1 MYNNIDKFIRP
12 KYGALFLVCVACI
25 LLIIFVNSRKIIE
38 GAKSKKASKPK
49 KSNKPKGAKKKKK
62 SNPDPEKSTQALLKN
77 SGVTDKNVV
86 ASNELMTTQN
96 ADQPANNQT
105 ATVTAASISKIIDNI
120 DKRIERK
127 VNQIAP
133 NVIKKITPS
142 MMKASLV
149 TPLAEIKKNQQDLN
163 NQIKNITSSENDFNN
178 RVKFVISDLD
188 QKAKT
193 NMDNLTNYYKD
204 ISLNLYNQQNMYKTG
219 MSNEA
224 KTALD
229 SIKNLNADSS
239 SLSNQAILAR
249 DGAVESKNRVE
260 KIYNDVFGKTTATV
274 VQQDIQKE
282 SFTQRGFFSSK
293 EGATFETSV
302 SIDTNL
308 FKLEGDLIHAI
319 NDFNATYYKFITCS
333 SLGTEKCS
341 SNSKD
346 VYENLVTEKAQSVNK
361 AIIDLKATYTTSF
374 TDASFNQN
382 HQIIMDKSKSIDEL
396 RIGLDEKMA
405 TILKIKNPPNEMT
418 LQYDSTVYTGIMWSV
433 LATSIVFYIFTE
445 M

>member
-38 GAKSKKASKPK
+38 GAKSKKGKGK

-96 ADQPANNQT
+96 ADQPA
-105 ATVTAASISKIIDNI
+105 TVTAASISKIIDNI

-149 TPLAEIKKNQQDLN
+149 TPLAEIQKNQQDLN

-293 EGATFETSV
+293 EGDNFERSV
-302 SIDTNL
+302 SIDANL

-346 VYENLVTEKAQSVNK
+346 AYENDVNNNK
-361 AIIDLKATYTTSF
+361 AKAIHDAIVALQSKYTASI
-374 TDASFNQN
+374 TDAKFKEN

>member
-1 MYNNIDKFIRP
+1 MYNNIDTLISP

-38 GAKSKKASKPK
+38 GAKSKKGKAK

-62 SNPDPEKSTQALLKN
+62 AKAKPEPEKSTQQLLTN

-86 ASNELMTTQN
+86 AANELMTAQN
-96 ADQPANNQT
+96 AGQPSSGSNT
-105 ATVTAASISKIIDNI
+105 AAVTAASISKIIDNI
-120 DKRIERK
+120 DKRIENK
-127 VNQIAP
+127 VNQVAP
-133 NVIKKITPS
+133 NIIKKITPS
-142 MMKASLV
+142 MMQSSMVL
-149 TPLAEIKKNQQDLN
+149 PLAEIKKNQQDIN
-163 NQIKNITSSENDFNN
+163 NQIKNITSSENDFNK
-178 RVKFVISDLD
+178 RVKNIIDDLD

-219 MSNEA
+219 ISNES

-239 SLSNQAILAR
+239 ALSNQAIVAR

-282 SFTQRGFFSSK
+282 AFTQRDFVPNSGIK
-293 EGATFETSV
+293 EGATFERSAP
-302 SIDTNL
+302 IDIAL
-308 FKLEGDLIHAI
+308 FDLEGKLINAI
-319 NDFNATYYKFITCS
+319 NDFNTTYYAYI
-333 SLGTEKCS
+333 KCS
-341 SNSKD
+341 SSGTAACSKSD
-346 VYENLVTEKAQSVNK
+346 VDNK
-361 AIIDLKATYTTSF
+361 AKAIHDAIAALQSKYTTSI
-374 TDASFNQN
+374 TDDKFKQN

-396 RIGLDEKMA
+396 RRGLDEKMA
-405 TILKIKNPPNEMT
+405 IILKLKNPPNEMT
-418 LQYDSTVYTGIMWSV
+418 LRYDSTVYTGIMWSV

>member
-86 ASNELMTTQN
+86 ASNELMTTKN
-96 ADQPANNQT
+96 ADQPSSSNT
-105 ATVTAASISKIIDNI
+105 AVVTAASISKIIDNI

-149 TPLAEIKKNQQDLN
+149 TPLSEIKKNQQDLN
-163 NQIKNITSSENDFNN
+163 NQIKTITSSENNFNN

-293 EGATFETSV
+293 EGATFEPSV
-302 SIDTNL
+302 SIDANL
-308 FKLEGDLIHAI
+308 FNLEAKLIGAI

-333 SLGTEKCS
+333 SSGTVICNEK
-341 SNSKD
+341 
-346 VYENLVTEKAQSVNK
+346 EVTDKAVLIND
-361 AIIDLKATYTTSF
+361 AITALNAKYTTSI
-374 TDASFNQN
+374 TDATFKQN

-396 RIGLDEKMA
+396 RRGLDEKMA
-405 TILKIKNPPNEMT
+405 TILKLKNPPNEMT

>member
-62 SNPDPEKSTQALLKN
+62 KSNPDPEKSTQALLKN

-86 ASNELMTTQN
+86 ASNELMTTKN
-96 ADQPANNQT
+96 ADQPASSNT
-105 ATVTAASISKIIDNI
+105 AVVTAASISKIIDNI

-149 TPLAEIKKNQQDLN
+149 KPLAEIKKNQQDLN
-163 NQIKNITSSENDFNN
+163 NQIKTITSSENDFNN

-282 SFTQRGFFSSK
+282 SFTQRDIFSSK
-293 EGATFETSV
+293 EGATFERSV
-302 SIDTNL
+302 SIDANL
-308 FKLEGDLIHAI
+308 FNLEANLIGAI
-319 NDFNATYYKFITCS
+319 NDFNATYYKFINCS
-333 SLGTEKCS
+333 SSGTVTCNEK
-341 SNSKD
+341 
-346 VYENLVTEKAQSVNK
+346 EVTDKAVLIND
-361 AIIDLKATYTTSF
+361 AITALKAKYTTSI
-374 TDASFNQN
+374 TDATFKQN

-396 RIGLDEKMA
+396 RRGLDEKMA
-405 TILKIKNPPNEMT
+405 TILKLKNPPNEMT

>member
-62 SNPDPEKSTQALLKN
+62 KSNPDPEKSTQALLKN

-86 ASNELMTTQN
+86 ASNELMTTKN
-96 ADQPANNQT
+96 ADQPASSNT
-105 ATVTAASISKIIDNI
+105 AVVTAASISKIIDNI

-149 TPLAEIKKNQQDLN
+149 KPLAEIKKNQQDLN
-163 NQIKNITSSENDFNN
+163 NQIKTITSSENDFNN

-219 MSNEA
+219 ISNES
-224 KTALD
+224 KIALD

-239 SLSNQAILAR
+239 SLSNQAIVAR

-282 SFTQRGFFSSK
+282 AFTQRDFVPNSGIK
-293 EGATFETSV
+293 EGATFERSAP
-302 SIDTNL
+302 IDIAL
-308 FKLEGDLIHAI
+308 FDLEGKLINSI
-319 NDFNATYYKFITCS
+319 NDFNTTYYGYI
-333 SLGTEKCS
+333 KCS
-341 SNSKD
+341 SSGTVACSKTD
-346 VYENLVTEKAQSVNK
+346 VDNK
-361 AIIDLKATYTTSF
+361 AKAIHDAIVALQSKYTTSI
-374 TDASFNQN
+374 TDEKFKEN

-396 RIGLDEKMA
+396 RRGLDEKMA
-405 TILKIKNPPNEMT
+405 TILKLKNPPNEMT